1 MRLPY
6 SNRPL
11 SSPRPFIIAYQSST
25 NLRISPMTSIS
36 YVKQQRITRLCV
48 RCGLL
53 LMQYGA
59 ESAVVVDL
67 SKRLGL
73 ALGMNSVECSL
84 NFNAITL
91 TTICDERC
99 ITTTRDTINQSIN
112 VNLLVQIQQIINKT
126 EATVDNDNLID
137 RTTLAFDELDKTV
150 YPTWLVGIFVGSSC
164 AAFAYL
170 NGGSWSITAVTF
182 IAGMV
187 AMFTRIYLS
196 KHHFNPFITVIVTAF
211 IASLIGAT
219 TYYFDIG
226 NNADIAVASSVL
238 LLIPSFPLINSFSD
252 ILKGY
257 VNIGIGRAVF
267 TYMLTLSAC
276 VGIVMALVLLRI
288 QHWGF

>member
-1 MRLPY
+1 
-6 SNRPL
+6 
-11 SSPRPFIIAYQSST
+11 
-25 NLRISPMTSIS
+25 MTSIS
-36 YVKQQRITRLCV
+36 YVQQQRITRLCV

-67 SKRLGL
+67 SKRLGI

-84 NFNAITL
+84 NFNALTL
-91 TTICDERC
+91 TTIYDERC

-112 VNLLVQIQQIINKT
+112 VNLLVQIQQIVNKT
-126 EATVDNDNLID
+126 EATANNEELTAL
-137 RTTLAFDELDKTV
+137 TTRAFDELDRAV
-150 YPTWLVGIFVGSSC
+150 YPPWLVSIFVGASC

-182 IAGMV
+182 TAGMV
-187 AMFTRIYLS
+187 AMLTRIYLS
-196 KHHFNPFITVIVTAF
+196 KHHFNPFIAVIATAF
-211 IASLIGAT
+211 IASVIGGT

-257 VNIGIGRAVF
+257 VNIGVGRAVF

-276 VGIVMALVLLRI
+276 VGIVMALVLLQI

>member
-1 MRLPY
+1 
-6 SNRPL
+6 
-11 SSPRPFIIAYQSST
+11 
-25 NLRISPMTSIS
+25 MTSIS
-36 YVKQQRITRLCV
+36 YVQQQHITRLCV

-112 VNLLVQIQQIINKT
+112 VNLLVQIQQIINRT
-126 EATVDNDNLID
+126 ETDTNSDKLDNNKLNHELTE

-150 YPTWLVGIFVGSSC
+150 YPTWLVSIFVGASC

-170 NGGSWSITAVTF
+170 NGGSWSITGVTF

-187 AMFTRIYLS
+187 AMFTRIYLA
-196 KHHFNPFITVIVTAF
+196 KHHFNPFIAVIVTAF
-211 IASLIGAT
+211 IASLIGST

-238 LLIPSFPLINSFSD
+238 LLVPSFPLINSFSD

>member
-1 MRLPY
+1 
-6 SNRPL
+6 
-11 SSPRPFIIAYQSST
+11 
-25 NLRISPMTSIS
+25 
-36 YVKQQRITRLCV
+36 
-48 RCGLL
+48 
-53 LMQYGA
+53 MQYGA

-67 SKRLGL
+67 CKRLGI

-112 VNLLVQIQQIINKT
+112 VNLLVQIQQIVNKT
-126 EATVDNDNLID
+126 EATVDHDRLIN

-150 YPTWLVGIFVGSSC
+150 YPTWLVSLFVGASC

-238 LLIPSFPLINSFSD
+238 LLVPSFPLINSLSD

-257 VNIGIGRAVF
+257 VNIGVGRAVF

-276 VGIVMALVLLRI
+276 VGIVMALILLQI

>member
-1 MRLPY
+1 
-6 SNRPL
+6 
-11 SSPRPFIIAYQSST
+11 
-25 NLRISPMTSIS
+25 
-36 YVKQQRITRLCV
+36 
-48 RCGLL
+48 
-53 LMQYGA
+53 MQYGA

-91 TTICDERC
+91 TTIRDERC

-112 VNLLVQIQQIINKT
+112 VNVLVQIQKIVNKT
-126 EATVDNDNLID
+126 EATVSDDKLNHELTD
-137 RTTLAFDELDKTV
+137 RTTLAFDELDNKSV
-150 YPTWLVGIFVGSSC
+150 YPTWLVGVFVGASC

-196 KHHFNPFITVIVTAF
+196 KQHFNPFITVIVTAF

-238 LLIPSFPLINSFSD
+238 LLVPSFPLINSFSD

>member
-1 MRLPY
+1 MPDNVCA
-6 SNRPL
+6 SA
-11 SSPRPFIIAYQSST
+11 SIPFIIAYQSPT

-112 VNLLVQIQQIINKT
+112 VNLLVQIQQIVNKT
-126 EATVDNDNLID
+126 EAAIDNNDLID

-150 YPTWLVGIFVGSSC
+150 YPTWLVGIFVGASC

-238 LLIPSFPLINSFSD
+238 LLIPSFPLINSLSD

-257 VNIGIGRAVF
+257 VNIGVGRAVF

>member
-1 MRLPY
+1 
-6 SNRPL
+6 
-11 SSPRPFIIAYQSST
+11 
-25 NLRISPMTSIS
+25 MTKIS
-36 YVKQQRITRLCV
+36 YVQQQHITRLCV

-67 SKRLGL
+67 SKRLGV
-73 ALGMNSVECSL
+73 ALGVNSVDCAL
-84 NFNAITL
+84 NFTALTL
-91 TTICDERC
+91 TTLLNGRC

-112 VNLLVQIQQIINKT
+112 VNLLVQIQQIVSKAEDASSPNEALIEET
-126 EATVDNDNLID
+126 EN
-137 RTTLAFDELDKTV
+137 AFDELDKSV
-150 YPTWLVGIFVGSSC
+150 YPSWVVSLFVGGSC

-170 NGGSWSITAVTF
+170 NGGNWSITAITF
-182 IAGMV
+182 MAGMV
-187 AMFTRIYLS
+187 AMLTRIYLS

-219 TYYFDIG
+219 SYSSDIG

-238 LLIPSFPLINSFSD
+238 LLVPSFPLINSLSD

-257 VNIGIGRAVF
+257 INIGLGRAVYA
-267 TYMLTLSAC
+267 YMLTLSSC
-276 VGIVMALVLLRI
+276 VGIVIALILLRI

>member
-1 MRLPY
+1 
-6 SNRPL
+6 
-11 SSPRPFIIAYQSST
+11 
-25 NLRISPMTSIS
+25 MTSIS
-36 YVKQQRITRLCV
+36 YVQQQRITRLCV

-84 NFNAITL
+84 NFNALTL

-112 VNLLVQIQQIINKT
+112 VNLLVQIQQIINRT
-126 EATVDNDNLID
+126 EADTNSDKLDNNKLNHELTE

-150 YPTWLVGIFVGSSC
+150 YPTWLVSIFVGASC

-170 NGGSWSITAVTF
+170 NGGSWSITGVTF

-187 AMFTRIYLS
+187 AMFTRIYLA
-196 KHHFNPFITVIVTAF
+196 KHHFNPFIAVIVTAF

-238 LLIPSFPLINSFSD
+238 LLVPSFPLINSFSD

>member
-1 MRLPY
+1 
-6 SNRPL
+6 
-11 SSPRPFIIAYQSST
+11 
-25 NLRISPMTSIS
+25 MTSNS
-36 YVKQQRITRLCV
+36 YVQQQRITRLCV

-67 SKRLGL
+67 TKRLGL

-112 VNLLVQIQQIINKT
+112 VNLLVQIQQIVNKT
-126 EATVDNDNLID
+126 EDTITEMPISSDKLTDF
-137 RTTLAFDELDKTV
+137 TTSAFDELDKTV
-150 YPTWLVGIFVGSSC
+150 YPPLLVAVFVGTSC
-164 AAFAYL
+164 AAFAHL

-182 IAGMV
+182 IAGLV
-187 AMFTRIYLS
+187 AMLTRIYLS
-196 KHHFNPFITVIVTAF
+196 KHHFNPFITAIVTAF

-238 LLIPSFPLINSFSD
+238 LLIPSFPLINSLSD

-257 VNIGIGRAVF
+257 VNIGVGRAVF
-267 TYMLTLSAC
+267 TYMLTFSAC

>member
-1 MRLPY
+1 
-6 SNRPL
+6 
-11 SSPRPFIIAYQSST
+11 
-25 NLRISPMTSIS
+25 MTSIS
-36 YVKQQRITRLCV
+36 YVQQQHITRLCV

-112 VNLLVQIQQIINKT
+112 VNLLVQIQQIINRT
-126 EATVDNDNLID
+126 EADINSDKPDNNKLKSELTE
-137 RTTLAFDELDKTV
+137 RTTLAFDELDKTI
-150 YPTWLVGIFVGSSC
+150 YPTWLVGIFVGASC

-170 NGGSWSITAVTF
+170 NGGSWSITGVTF

-196 KHHFNPFITVIVTAF
+196 KHHFNPFIAVIVTAF
-211 IASLIGAT
+211 IASLIGST

-238 LLIPSFPLINSFSD
+238 LLVPSFPLINSFSD

>member
-1 MRLPY
+1 MT
-6 SNRPL
+6 
-11 SSPRPFIIAYQSST
+11 IHITIARKPIESKT
-25 NLRISPMTSIS
+25 IMTQIT
-36 YVKQQRITRLCV
+36 YTQQQLTTRLCV

-73 ALGMNSVECSL
+73 ALGMDSVECAL

-91 TTICDERC
+91 TTIYNERC

-112 VNLLVQIQQIINKT
+112 VNLLVQIQQIVNKT
-126 EATVDNDNLID
+126 EETPCSGELVV
-137 RTTLAFDELDKTV
+137 TTSRALDELDKTV
-150 YPTWLVGIFVGSSC
+150 YPTWLVAIFVGLSC
-164 AAFAYL
+164 ATFAYL
-170 NGGSWSITAVTF
+170 NGGGWMISAVTF
-182 IAGMV
+182 MAGMV
-187 AMFTRIYLS
+187 AMFTRIFLS

-219 TYYFDIG
+219 TYYLDIG
-226 NNADIAVASSVL
+226 HNADIAVASSVL
-238 LLIPSFPLINSFSD
+238 LLVPSFPLINSLSD

-267 TYMLTLSAC
+267 TYMLTLSSC
-276 VGIVMALVLLRI
+276 VGIVIALILLQI

>member
-1 MRLPY
+1 MRTP
-6 SNRPL
+6 S
-11 SSPRPFIIAYQSST
+11 
-25 NLRISPMTSIS
+25 MTSTS
-36 YVKQQRITRLCV
+36 YVQQQHITRLCV

-67 SKRLGL
+67 CKRLGL

-112 VNLLVQIQQIINKT
+112 VNLLVQIQQIVNKT
-126 EATVDNDNLID
+126 EAATVDDNNLTE
-137 RTTLAFDELDKTV
+137 RATLAFDELDKTV
-150 YPTWLVGIFVGSSC
+150 YPTWLVAVFVGASC

-196 KHHFNPFITVIVTAF
+196 KHHFNPFIAVIVTAF
-211 IASLIGAT
+211 IASLIGST

-238 LLIPSFPLINSFSD
+238 LLVPSFPLINSFSD

-276 VGIVMALVLLRI
+276 VGIVMALGLLRI

>member
-1 MRLPY
+1 
-6 SNRPL
+6 
-11 SSPRPFIIAYQSST
+11 
-25 NLRISPMTSIS
+25 MTSIS
-36 YVKQQRITRLCV
+36 YVQQQRITRLCV

-67 SKRLGL
+67 SKRLGF
-73 ALGMNSVECSL
+73 ALGMSSVECSL

-91 TTICDERC
+91 TTICNERC

-126 EATVDNDNLID
+126 EANTNSEKLDNHKLKSELTD

-150 YPTWLVGIFVGSSC
+150 YPTWLVGIFVGASC
-164 AAFAYL
+164 AAFANL

-182 IAGMV
+182 VAGMV
-187 AMFTRIYLS
+187 AMFTRIYLA
-196 KHHFNPFITVIVTAF
+196 KQHFNPFITVIVTAF

-238 LLIPSFPLINSFSD
+238 LLVPSFPLINSFSD

-276 VGIVMALVLLRI
+276 VGIVMALVLLQI

>member
-1 MRLPY
+1 
-6 SNRPL
+6 
-11 SSPRPFIIAYQSST
+11 
-25 NLRISPMTSIS
+25 MTSLS
-36 YVKQQRITRLCV
+36 YVQQQRITRLCV

-67 SKRLGL
+67 TKRLGL
-73 ALGMNSVECSL
+73 ALGVNSVECSL
-84 NFNAITL
+84 NFNALTL

-112 VNLLVQIQQIINKT
+112 VNLLVQIQQIVNKT
-126 EATVDNDNLID
+126 EATINNELIEL
-137 RTTLAFDELDKTV
+137 TTILFDELDKTV
-150 YPTWLVGIFVGSSC
+150 YPTWLVGMFVGASC

-182 IAGMV
+182 VAGMV
-187 AMFTRIYLS
+187 AMLTRIYLA
-196 KHHFNPFITVIVTAF
+196 KHHFNPFIAVIVTAF

-238 LLIPSFPLINSFSD
+238 LLVPSFPLINSFSD

-257 VNIGIGRAVF
+257 VNIGVGRAVF

-276 VGIVMALVLLRI
+276 VGIVMALVLLQI

>member
-1 MRLPY
+1 
-6 SNRPL
+6 
-11 SSPRPFIIAYQSST
+11 
-25 NLRISPMTSIS
+25 
-36 YVKQQRITRLCV
+36 
-48 RCGLL
+48 
-53 LMQYGA
+53 MQYGA

-67 SKRLGL
+67 TKRLGL
-73 ALGMNSVECSL
+73 ALGVNSVECSL
-84 NFNAITL
+84 NFNALTL

-112 VNLLVQIQQIINKT
+112 VNLLVQIQQIVNKT
-126 EATVDNDNLID
+126 EATINNELIEL
-137 RTTLAFDELDKTV
+137 TTILFDELDKTV
-150 YPTWLVGIFVGSSC
+150 YPTWLVGMFVGASC

-182 IAGMV
+182 VAGMV
-187 AMFTRIYLS
+187 AMLTRIYLA
-196 KHHFNPFITVIVTAF
+196 KHHFNPFIAVIVTAF

-238 LLIPSFPLINSFSD
+238 LLVPSFPLINSFSD

-257 VNIGIGRAVF
+257 VNIGVGRAVF

-276 VGIVMALVLLRI
+276 VGIVMALVLLQI

>member
-1 MRLPY
+1 
-6 SNRPL
+6 
-11 SSPRPFIIAYQSST
+11 
-25 NLRISPMTSIS
+25 
-36 YVKQQRITRLCV
+36 
-48 RCGLL
+48 
-53 LMQYGA
+53 MQYGA

-112 VNLLVQIQQIINKT
+112 VNLLVQIQQIVNKT
-126 EATVDNDNLID
+126 EATVDDNELTQH
-137 RTTLAFDELDKTV
+137 TTLAFDELDNKSV
-150 YPTWLVGIFVGSSC
+150 YPTWLVGIFVGASC

-187 AMFTRIYLS
+187 AMFTRIYLA

-238 LLIPSFPLINSFSD
+238 LLVPSFPLINSFSD

-257 VNIGIGRAVF
+257 VNIGVGRAVF

>member
-1 MRLPY
+1 
-6 SNRPL
+6 
-11 SSPRPFIIAYQSST
+11 
-25 NLRISPMTSIS
+25 MTSIS

-59 ESAVVVDL
+59 ESAVVVDF
-67 SKRLGL
+67 SIRLGL

-126 EATVDNDNLID
+126 EATFDSTDLID

-150 YPTWLVGIFVGSSC
+150 YPTWLVGIFVGASC

-238 LLIPSFPLINSFSD
+238 LLVPSFPLINSFSD

-257 VNIGIGRAVF
+257 VNIGVGRAVF

>member
-1 MRLPY
+1 
-6 SNRPL
+6 
-11 SSPRPFIIAYQSST
+11 
-25 NLRISPMTSIS
+25 
-36 YVKQQRITRLCV
+36 
-48 RCGLL
+48 
-53 LMQYGA
+53 MQYGA

-112 VNLLVQIQQIINKT
+112 VNVLVQIQQIVNKT
-126 EATVDNDNLID
+126 ESTIDNAELKSELTD
-137 RTTLAFDELDKTV
+137 RTILAFDELDNKSV
-150 YPTWLVGIFVGSSC
+150 YPTWLVGVFVGASC

-196 KHHFNPFITVIVTAF
+196 KHHFNPFIAVIVTAF

-238 LLIPSFPLINSFSD
+238 LLVPSFPLINSFSD

-257 VNIGIGRAVF
+257 VNIGVGRAVF

>member
-1 MRLPY
+1 M
-6 SNRPL
+6 
-11 SSPRPFIIAYQSST
+11 
-25 NLRISPMTSIS
+25 S
-36 YVKQQRITRLCV
+36 YINYAQQQRITRLCV

-67 SKRLGL
+67 SKRLGN
-73 ALGMNSVECSL
+73 ALGVNSVECAL
-84 NFNAITL
+84 GFNALTL
-91 TTICDERC
+91 TTIVNERC

-112 VNLLVQIQQIINKT
+112 VNLLVQIQQIVSKT
-126 EATVDNDNLID
+126 EDVSASEPTSVAAELSSRQALIED
-137 RTTLAFDELDKTV
+137 ISCAFDSLDKTV
-150 YPTWLVGIFVGSSC
+150 YPAWLVGIFVGLSC
-164 AAFAYL
+164 ATFAYL
-170 NGGSWSITAVTF
+170 NGGSLSIAAVTF
-182 IAGMV
+182 VAGAV
-187 AMFTRIYLS
+187 AMLSRIFLS

-219 TYYFDIG
+219 SYYFDIG

-238 LLIPSFPLINSFSD
+238 LLVPSFPLINSLSD

-257 VNIGIGRAVF
+257 INIGIGRAVF

-276 VGIVMALVLLRI
+276 VGIVIALVLLRI

>member
-1 MRLPY
+1 
-6 SNRPL
+6 
-11 SSPRPFIIAYQSST
+11 
-25 NLRISPMTSIS
+25 
-36 YVKQQRITRLCV
+36 
-48 RCGLL
+48 
-53 LMQYGA
+53 MQYGA

-91 TTICDERC
+91 TTICDEHC

-126 EATVDNDNLID
+126 EATVDSTDLID
-137 RTTLAFDELDKTV
+137 STTLAFDELDRTV
-150 YPTWLVGIFVGSSC
+150 YPTWLVSLFVGVSC

-187 AMFTRIYLS
+187 AMLTRIYLS

-211 IASLIGAT
+211 IASLIGST
-219 TYYFDIG
+219 TYYFDVG
-226 NNADIAVASSVL
+226 NSADIAVASSVL
-238 LLIPSFPLINSFSD
+238 LLVPSFPLINSFSD

-257 VNIGIGRAVF
+257 VNIGVGRAVF

>member
-1 MRLPY
+1 MRTP
-6 SNRPL
+6 
-11 SSPRPFIIAYQSST
+11 
-25 NLRISPMTSIS
+25 PMTSIS
-36 YVKQQRITRLCV
+36 YVQQQRITRLCV

-91 TTICDERC
+91 TTIRNERC

-112 VNLLVQIQQIINKT
+112 VNLLVQIQQIVNKT
-126 EATVDNDNLID
+126 EAVTDNHNNNNNNNKLNHELTD
-137 RTTLAFDELDKTV
+137 RTILAFDELDKTI
-150 YPTWLVGIFVGSSC
+150 YPTWLVGLFVGASC

-238 LLIPSFPLINSFSD
+238 LLVPSFPLINSLSD

-257 VNIGIGRAVF
+257 VNIGVGRAVF

>member
-1 MRLPY
+1 
-6 SNRPL
+6 
-11 SSPRPFIIAYQSST
+11 
-25 NLRISPMTSIS
+25 MTPIS
-36 YVKQQRITRLCV
+36 YVQQQHITRLCV

-91 TTICDERC
+91 TTIHNERC

-112 VNLLVQIQQIINKT
+112 VNLLVQIQQIVNKT
-126 EATVDNDNLID
+126 EAAKDTHNNNNQLNHKLTEH
-137 RTTLAFDELDKTV
+137 TTHAFDKLDKTA
-150 YPTWLVGIFVGSSC
+150 YPIWLVGVFVGTSC

-170 NGGSWSITAVTF
+170 NGGSLSITAVTF
-182 IAGMV
+182 VAGMV
-187 AMFTRIYLS
+187 AMLTRIYLA
-196 KHHFNPFITVIVTAF
+196 KHHFNPFITVIMTAF

-238 LLIPSFPLINSFSD
+238 LLVPSFPLINSLSD

-257 VNIGIGRAVF
+257 VDIGIGRAVF

-276 VGIVMALVLLRI
+276 VGIVMALVLLQI

>member
-1 MRLPY
+1 
-6 SNRPL
+6 
-11 SSPRPFIIAYQSST
+11 
-25 NLRISPMTSIS
+25 MTSIS
-36 YVKQQRITRLCV
+36 YVQQQRITRLCV

-126 EATVDNDNLID
+126 EADTSSGKLGGNTLKSELTD
-137 RTTLAFDELDKTV
+137 RTILAFDELDKAV
-150 YPTWLVGIFVGSSC
+150 YPTWLVGIFVGASC

-170 NGGSWSITAVTF
+170 NGGSWAITGVTF

-196 KHHFNPFITVIVTAF
+196 KHHFNPFITVIATAF

-238 LLIPSFPLINSFSD
+238 LLVPSFPLINSLSD

-257 VNIGIGRAVF
+257 VNIGVGRAVF

-276 VGIVMALVLLRI
+276 VGIVMALVLLQI

>member
-1 MRLPY
+1 
-6 SNRPL
+6 
-11 SSPRPFIIAYQSST
+11 
-25 NLRISPMTSIS
+25 MTPIS
-36 YVKQQRITRLCV
+36 YVQQQRITRLCV

-59 ESAVVVDL
+59 ESAIVVDL
-67 SKRLGL
+67 SKRLGI

-112 VNLLVQIQQIINKT
+112 VNLLVQIQQIVNKT
-126 EATVDNDNLID
+126 EATVSDDELNHELTEL
-137 RTTLAFDELDKTV
+137 TTLALDELDKSV
-150 YPTWLVGIFVGSSC
+150 YPTWLVCLFVGASC

-182 IAGMV
+182 TAGMV
-187 AMFTRIYLS
+187 AMLTRIYLA
-196 KHHFNPFITVIVTAF
+196 KNHFNPFITVIVTAF

-226 NNADIAVASSVL
+226 DNADIAVASSVL
-238 LLIPSFPLINSFSD
+238 LLVPSFPLINSLSD

-267 TYMLTLSAC
+267 TYMLTFSAG

>member
-1 MRLPY
+1 
-6 SNRPL
+6 
-11 SSPRPFIIAYQSST
+11 
-25 NLRISPMTSIS
+25 MTSIS
-36 YVKQQRITRLCV
+36 YVQQQHITRLCV

-67 SKRLGL
+67 SKRLGI

-84 NFNAITL
+84 NFNALTL

-112 VNLLVQIQQIINKT
+112 VNLLVQIQQIVNKT
-126 EATVDNDNLID
+126 EAATNNNELID
-137 RTTLAFDELDKTV
+137 LTTTAFDKLDKTV
-150 YPTWLVGIFVGSSC
+150 YPTWIVCVFVGVSC

-170 NGGSWSITAVTF
+170 NGGSWAITAVTF

-196 KHHFNPFITVIVTAF
+196 KHHFNPFITIIVTAF
-211 IASLIGAT
+211 IASLIGST
-219 TYYFDIG
+219 TYYFNVGDS
-226 NNADIAVASSVL
+226 ADIAVASSVL
-238 LLIPSFPLINSFSD
+238 LLVPSFPLINSLSD

-267 TYMLTLSAC
+267 AYMLTLSSC
-276 VGIVMALVLLRI
+276 VGIVMALILLQI

>member
-1 MRLPY
+1 MP
-6 SNRPL
+6 NVKMN
-11 SSPRPFIIAYQSST
+11 ST
-25 NLRISPMTSIS
+25 S
-36 YVKQQRITRLCV
+36 YIQQQRITRLCV

-67 SKRLGL
+67 SKRLGI
-73 ALGMNSVECSL
+73 ALGVNSVECSL
-84 NFNAITL
+84 NFNALTL
-91 TTICDERC
+91 TTIYNERC
-99 ITTTRDTINQSIN
+99 ITTTRDTVNQSIH
-112 VNLLVQIQQIINKT
+112 VNLLVQIQQIVNKT
-126 EATVDNDNLID
+126 EAATDNDALNGKLTEL
-137 RTTLAFDELDKTV
+137 TTLAFDELDKTV
-150 YPTWLVGIFVGSSC
+150 YPAWLVSIFVGASC

-182 IAGMV
+182 TAGMV
-187 AMFTRIYLS
+187 AMLTRIYLS
-196 KHHFNPFITVIVTAF
+196 RHHFNAFIAVIATAF

-219 TYYFDIG
+219 TYYFDVG

-238 LLIPSFPLINSFSD
+238 LLVPSFPLINSFSD

-257 VNIGIGRAVF
+257 VNIGIGRAVY